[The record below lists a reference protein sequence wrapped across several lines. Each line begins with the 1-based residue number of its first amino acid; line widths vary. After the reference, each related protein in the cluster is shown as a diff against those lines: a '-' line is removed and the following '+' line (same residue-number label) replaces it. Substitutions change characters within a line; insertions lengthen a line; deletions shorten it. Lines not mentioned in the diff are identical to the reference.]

1 MLSWITLT
9 IALIAWFSASIA
21 FCLALYVYLKGP
33 RWKEYE
39 IDDLYEALLE
49 QNDADVVLERT
60 LRTNN
65 GRIDCH
71 R

>member
-1 MLSWITLT
+1 MLSWIALT
-9 IALIAWFSASIA
+9 IALIAWLSASIA

-49 QNDADVVLERT
+49 QNDADAVFRE
-60 LRTNN
+60 
-65 GRIDCH
+65 DPKDE
-71 R
+71 